1 MRLAD
6 YVMTFVAQQGVKH
19 IFVLTG
25 GGAMHLNDALARSTA
40 LAFVC
45 NHHEQAAAIAAEN
58 YSKATNNLGVVMVT
72 TGPGGTNAITGVVG
86 GWLDSTPMLVLS
98 GQVKRADR
106 MYLADGTKLG
116 VRQRGS
122 QEVDIVSIV
131 KPITKYA
138 VTIDDPQTI
147 RYHLEKAVYLART
160 GRPGPVWIDIPIDVQ
175 AAPVEPGALQA
186 FDPVELTQTNEQAA
200 KASLDG
206 QVRDLVERL
215 SRAERP
221 FLFAGNGVR
230 VSGAAGAFEKLV
242 RRLGVPVGLT
252 WLAMDLLDDDD
263 PLFVG
268 RPGTVAS
275 RAANFALQNADF
287 VLVIGTRLDPPLMG
301 WDPKQFARGAYKAVV
316 DIDPAELKK
325 LEGAIDLAVC
335 ADARE
340 FIELM
345 IKELAS
351 ASKMR
356 ERAVGAGAT
365 GGEHASTNGEPASEQ
380 TGGGA
385 VSEQVEKARAAWR
398 ERCREWKASY
408 PIVLEEHRAP
418 GLVSLY
424 HLAEVIG
431 EEVGPNDRVVSG
443 SSGSA
448 IEVFL
453 LAYKARKGRRVYHT
467 AGLGAMGYGI
477 AASIGVCLGCGG
489 KKTICVDGDGG
500 LQLNIQE
507 LATMAHLNLPIKLFV
522 LNNLGYASI
531 RATQKNYFGGPN
543 IGCDEKTGITVP
555 DYRKVAKAYGIKSY
569 TIENNDDLRES
580 VRKVLRGRGPAVCDV
595 HIIPDEMRAPRVTS
609 TQRPDGSFISKPL
622 EDLFPFLDREE
633 FRRNMIV
640 EPLEE

>member
-6 YVMTFVAQQGVKH
+6 YVMNFVAEQGVKH
-19 IFVLTG
+19 VFLLTG
-25 GGAMHLNDALARSTA
+25 GGAMHLNDALARSTD
-40 LAFVC
+40 LTFIC

-86 GWLDSTPMLVLS
+86 AWLDSTPMLVLS

-106 MYLADGTKLG
+106 MYLPDGTPLG

-122 QEVDIVSIV
+122 QEVDIISIV
-131 KPITKYA
+131 KPVTKYA
-138 VTIDDPQTI
+138 LTIDDPQSI

-175 AAPVEPGALQA
+175 AAPIEPESLRG
-186 FDPVELTQTNEQAA
+186 FDPAELSPT
-200 KASLDG
+200 ASSSQPSLHA
-206 QVRDLVERL
+206 QVRDLLDRL

-221 FLFAGNGVR
+221 FIFAGNGVR
-230 VSGAAGAFEKLV
+230 VSGAASAFEKLV
-242 RRLGVPVGLT
+242 RKLNVPVGLT

-263 PLFVG
+263 PLFIG

-301 WDPKQFARGAYKAVV
+301 WDPKQFARGAYKVVV
-316 DIDPAELKK
+316 DIDPAELRK
-325 LEGAIDLAVC
+325 LEGAIDNAIC

-345 IKELAS
+345 LKQAD
-351 ASKMR
+351 A
-356 ERAVGAGAT
+356 AT
-365 GGEHASTNGEPASEQ
+365 TPPVSGQ
-380 TGGGA
+380 T
-385 VSEQVEKARAAWR
+385 KTARAAWL
-398 ERCREWKASY
+398 ERCQQWKVRY
-408 PIVLEEHRAP
+408 PIVLPEHRAP

-431 EEVGPNDRVVSG
+431 EEVRPNDRVVSG

-453 LAYKARKGRRVYHT
+453 LAYRARKGRRVYYT
-467 AGLGAMGYGI
+467 GSLGAMGYGI
-477 AASIGVCLGCGG
+477 PASIGVCLGSGG
-489 KKTICVDGDGG
+489 KKTICVDGDGSC
-500 LQLNIQE
+500 QLNIQE
-507 LATMAHLNLPIKLFV
+507 LATIAHLRLPIKLFV
-522 LNNLGYASI
+522 LNNCGYASI
-531 RATQKNYFGGPN
+531 RATQKSYFGGPN
-543 IGCDEKTGITVP
+543 IGCDEKTGIALP
-555 DYRKVAKAYGIKSY
+555 DYRKVARAYGLK
-569 TIENNDDLRES
+569 TAVIEDQSDLRGA
-580 VRKVLRGRGPAVCDV
+580 VRKVLRSRGPVLCDV

-609 TQRPDGSFISKPL
+609 TQRPDGSFVSKPL
-622 EDLFPFLDREE
+622 EDLFPFLDRKE
-633 FRRNMIV
+633 FRENMIV
-640 EPLEE
+640 DPIED